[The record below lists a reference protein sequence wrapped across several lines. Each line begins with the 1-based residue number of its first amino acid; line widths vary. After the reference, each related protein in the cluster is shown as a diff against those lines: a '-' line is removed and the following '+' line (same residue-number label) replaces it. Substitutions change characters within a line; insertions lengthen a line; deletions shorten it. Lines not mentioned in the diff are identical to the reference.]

1 MFNTPVQH
9 ISVLKPIFHPVFFI
23 PSEENLRYP
32 FMCVHIYIYIR
43 IYIYIYIY
51 KQKCV
56 RVCSMITRTENL
68 LEGISLNKY
77 LLRVNYFN

>member
-1 MFNTPVQH
+1 MHVFNTPVQH

-32 FMCVHIYIYIR
+32 FMCVHIYIYT
-43 IYIYIYIY
+43 
-51 KQKCV
+51 QKCV
-56 RVCSMITRTENL
+56 CVCSMITRIENL

-77 LLRVNYFN
+77 LLRVNYYN